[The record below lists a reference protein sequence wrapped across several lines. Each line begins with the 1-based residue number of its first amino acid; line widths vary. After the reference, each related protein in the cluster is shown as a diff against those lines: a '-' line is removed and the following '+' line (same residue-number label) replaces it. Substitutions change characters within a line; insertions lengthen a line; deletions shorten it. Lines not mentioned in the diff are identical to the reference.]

1 MAVLSGMEPRPRDR
15 SGTAVRRGAL
25 ALALAAALLA
35 ALPGSAAATVRGGCA
50 VTGNSTSGGPVDLT
64 ANATWHVRSTDR
76 ISGFGSAPAPQTYA
90 TIKATALG
98 FAIPLG
104 GGLADP
110 ATAAES
116 DTFEIAALAVLG
128 RVFLISGY
136 STGPGPGCDGEVLII
151 IDDVNPLLTVL
162 GGGGLIAVLLGL
174 LGLAWAV
181 RKPTGLTRRGVGVVG
196 LALIGAGGSLALQQT
211 AGGIDE
217 ALGAAAGMLGHS
229 AWADSV
235 ISPAR
240 ASLDTLALAQAGIL
254 TLLILALLP
263 FPSQLFNSTLE
274 QNYGDIRAGFGR
286 LPIVGRLVRPA
297 SESTPAADPGP
308 WRRRLGVLVFV
319 LLAGLLY
326 GLLDPAFGP
335 DGRSL
340 VTYAGLVIGFV
351 VVTWI
356 GALPG
361 RALHRRLVSDNGYI
375 SALMPTL
382 IVAAVCVLISR
393 LVGFMPGYL
402 YGLVFGYSFVKSL
415 EPAQDGRAGA
425 LGAWWLLALSLV
437 AWITLGAVRIPG
449 VEDTVP
455 GTIAL
460 SLLAA
465 IGVAGIEGV
474 VFSLM
479 PLRFLPG
486 ELVFRHQ
493 RLRWYVL
500 YGVGLFGFLFILL
513 NPANGYMPAAGGVPF
528 ALALGLFIAFGI
540 VSVLFWGFFRFR
552 PKRRS
557 AQA

>member
-1 MAVLSGMEPRPRDR
+1 MAQLSGMEPRPRDR
-15 SGTAVRRGAL
+15 SGVVVRRGAL

-35 ALPGSAAATVRGGCA
+35 AVPGSAAATVRGGCS
-50 VTGNSTSGGPVDLT
+50 VTGTSTSGGPIDLT

-76 ISGFGSAPAPQTYA
+76 ISGTGSAPGPQTYA

-104 GGLADP
+104 GGPADP

-116 DTFEIAALAVLG
+116 DTFEISALAVLG

-136 STGPGPGCDGEVLII
+136 STGPGPGCDGEVQVI

-162 GGGGLIAVLLGL
+162 GGGGLIAVLVGL
-174 LGLAWAV
+174 FGLAWAV
-181 RKPTGLTRRGVGVVG
+181 RKPTGLTRRGVGLVG

-217 ALGAAAGMLGHS
+217 ALGAAAGILGRS
-229 AWADSV
+229 AWVDSL
-235 ISPAR
+235 IAPAQ
-240 ASLDTLALAQAGIL
+240 ASLDSLALAQAGIL

-274 QNYGDIRAGFGR
+274 QNYADIRAGFGR

-297 SESTPAADPGP
+297 SESTAGQAPGP
-308 WRRRLGVLVFV
+308 WRRRLGVVAFV

-326 GLLDPAFGP
+326 ALLDPAFGP

-340 VTYAGLVIGFV
+340 VTYTGLVIGFV

-356 GALPG
+356 ATLPS
-361 RALHRRLVSDNGYI
+361 RALHRRLVSDSGYL

-382 IVAAVCVLISR
+382 LVAAVCVLISR

-402 YGLVFGYSFVKSL
+402 YGLVFGYSFAKSL

-425 LGAWWLLALSLV
+425 LGAWWLLALSFV
-437 AWITLGAVRIPG
+437 AWFTLGAVRIPG
-449 VEDTVP
+449 VQDTVP

-500 YGVGLFGFLFILL
+500 YGVGLFSFLFILL
-513 NPANGYMPAAGGVPF
+513 NPANGYIPPAGGVPF

-540 VSVLFWGFFRFR
+540 VSVLFWGWFRFR
-552 PKRRS
+552 PKPRS